1 MGICNTSTNILKG
14 TNLVKY
20 IRKKCTQYKNTSNQ
34 IEFEKTM
41 DLIKNLKYED
51 INQKCC
57 EEFQNSNFILLFGEN
72 YKDFIE
78 KFFLILN

>member
-20 IRKKCTQYKNTSNQ
+20 IRKKCTQYKNTPNQ

-57 EEFQNSNFILLFGEN
+57 EEFQNSNLCFYLVKITKISL
-72 YKDFIE
+72 KI
-78 KFFLILN
+78 IS